1 MTHEEVQSLLDAWLD
16 NELDPAAAL
25 ALEAHVR
32 DCQSCG
38 AWLAQRRSMLAQ
50 VRAAAVRY
58 PVPAELSARI
68 AAQLGAARQPTAA
81 RRRSARQAQW
91 FGALAAG
98 LVVALGGF
106 LLGRSWPR
114 APDLRAELV
123 SASVRAVLSAH
134 PIDVL
139 SSDHHTVKPWL
150 SAQLPFSP
158 PVPELAAAG
167 DALLGGR
174 VDYLG
179 SMRVAALVYQH
190 GHHQIN
196 VYVWPLAAMRVDA
209 GLDAQ
214 ADGYHLMSTRVG
226 AFAAA
231 MVSDLS
237 APELAQFRDRWR
249 AEALAATG
257 AEPPAG
263 EH

>member
-1 MTHEEVQSLLDAWLD
+1 MTHEEAQSLLDAWLD

-25 ALEAHVR
+25 AIEAHVH

-50 VRAAAVRY
+50 LRAAAIRY

-68 AAQLGAARQPTAA
+68 KQQLGATRQPPAA
-81 RRRSARQAQW
+81 RPSPPRPVQW

-98 LVVALGGF
+98 LIVAIGGF

-134 PIDVL
+134 PIDVV

-150 SAQLPFSP
+150 SALLPFSP
-158 PVPELAAAG
+158 PVPEMAATG

-196 VYVWPLAAMRVDA
+196 VYVWPLDAMRIDA
-209 GLDAQ
+209 GLDVQ
-214 ADGYHLMSTRVG
+214 ADGYHLMSLRAG

-237 APELAQFRDRWR
+237 AAELAQFRDRWR
-249 AEALAATG
+249 AEALTASA
-257 AEPPAG
+257 AEPAAG

>member
-1 MTHEEVQSLLDAWLD
+1 MTHEQAQSLLDAWLD
-16 NELDPAAAL
+16 NELDPATAL
-25 ALEAHVR
+25 ALEAHVH
-32 DCQSCG
+32 DCPSCR
-38 AWLAQRRSMLAQ
+38 AWLAQRRALLAQ
-50 VRAAAVRY
+50 LRAAAVRY
-58 PVPAELSARI
+58 PVPAELPARI
-68 AAQLGAARQPTAA
+68 TAQLGAARQPAAA
-81 RRRSARQAQW
+81 RPRPRPTRQVQW

-98 LVVALGGF
+98 LIVAIGGF

-134 PIDVL
+134 AIDVL

-196 VYVWPLAAMRVDA
+196 VYVWPQDAMRIDA
-209 GLDAQ
+209 GLDVQ
-214 ADGYHLMSTRVG
+214 ADGYHLLSTRAG
-226 AFAAA
+226 SFAAA

-249 AEALAATG
+249 AEALAA
-257 AEPPAG
+257 
-263 EH
+263 H

>member
-1 MTHEEVQSLLDAWLD
+1 MTHEQAQSLLDAWLD
-16 NELDPAAAL
+16 NELDPATAL
-25 ALEAHVR
+25 ALEAHVH
-32 DCQSCG
+32 DCPACR
-38 AWLAQRRSMLAQ
+38 AWLAQRRALLAQ
-50 VRAAAVRY
+50 LRAAAVRY

-68 AAQLGAARQPTAA
+68 TAQLGAARQPADA
-81 RRRSARQAQW
+81 RARPARQVQW

-98 LVVALGGF
+98 LIVAIGGF

-179 SMRVAALVYQH
+179 SMRVAALVYQR

-196 VYVWPLAAMRVDA
+196 VYVWPQGAMRIDS
-209 GLDAQ
+209 GLDLQ
-214 ADGYHLMSTRVG
+214 ADGYHLMSTRAG
-226 AFAAA
+226 SFAVA

-249 AEALAATG
+249 AEALAASA
-257 AEPPAG
+257 AEPAAG